1 MLHHFRWSKK
11 FTHETCIRKHLS
23 KINKKIWKHLHQ
35 SLSKLHRWFQLL
47 SKLHTLLLE
56 LMILKTNWNWQ
67 ENNMG
72 WKLNWFLA
80 HSGEEKFSHRQ
91 LFSAIKLV
99 DSQHIIFVYYTDV
112 WRTFL
117 LSCWSF
123 LFAVWMDNSINSEC
137 GRCGDH
143 FNIRVVETAERCS
156 SISLPVALSAKSRAR
171 ARSAFQMFQT
181 IFDDCLLMIPS
192 RTIYSDSHNGM
203 YRERNV
209 KPPRILD
216 NCCIYMLVDPGQ

>member
-1 MLHHFRWSKK
+1 MREK
-11 FTHETCIRKHLS
+11 FTHETCIRKHPS

-47 SKLHTLLLE
+47 SKHHTLLLE

-99 DSQHIIFVYYTDV
+99 DSPHIIFAYYTDV

-123 LFAVWMDNSINSEC
+123 CLQCEWTIVYIRSVVAVGIILTSELSKHQNVAAVSHYQLLCLPKAGQEREVLF
-137 GRCGDH
+137 
-143 FNIRVVETAERCS
+143 RCS
-156 SISLPVALSAKSRAR
+156 KPY
-171 ARSAFQMFQT
+171 
-181 IFDDCLLMIPS
+181 LMI
-192 RTIYSDSHNGM
+192 
-203 YRERNV
+203 V
-209 KPPRILD
+209 
-216 NCCIYMLVDPGQ
+216 C